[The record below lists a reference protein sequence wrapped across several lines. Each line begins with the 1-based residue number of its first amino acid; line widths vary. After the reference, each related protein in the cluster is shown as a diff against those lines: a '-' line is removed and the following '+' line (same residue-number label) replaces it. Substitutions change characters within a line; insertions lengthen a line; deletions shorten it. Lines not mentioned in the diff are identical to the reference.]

1 MDTPHDVVG
10 QEPESGPENHITHDS
25 MVTVRLS
32 EPPALTV
39 DTSSPVL
46 ARESIK
52 HKRDLEAEVERPD
65 IKLVGDEG
73 RTPEE
78 SPRITMLDPNGNE
91 LFSPTG
97 SESASSDSRRGSD
110 SSEASIEGGGVNW
123 EELQQTEE
131 KEPRDETS
139 DDVSPNN
146 SFLEFC

>member
-1 MDTPHDVVG
+1 MDTPHDVVD
-10 QEPESGPENHITHDS
+10 QELESGHENHIAHDS

-39 DTSSPVL
+39 DTGSPVL
-46 ARESIK
+46 ARGSIK
-52 HKRDLEAEVERPD
+52 HKRDLVEEAETPD
-65 IKLVGDEG
+65 IKLDAEE
-73 RTPEE
+73 RQTLEE

-110 SSEASIEGGGVNW
+110 SSEASMEGGGVNW

-139 DDVSPNN
+139 DDVSPNHR
-146 SFLEFC
+146 FIEFC